1 MLCKRGHGLDNLHD
15 VTFPV
20 KFWWIVSVIFHHVVC
35 VIPTLKPIKGA
46 SMTAIGDVT
55 AAKSATNR
63 TEGKTKILTPGT
75 IPEEWLVTFKDDATA
90 FNGKKHATIAG
101 KGALNARISALL
113 FQRLQSA
120 GIPTCFIRAGESD
133 NTLIY
138 KHLTMIPLEVVVRN
152 AAYGS
157 IVKRFDLP
165 EGQTFSQPL
174 IEFFYKSADDPLIT
188 DALILELKLVKD
200 SSVLE
205 RIRRM
210 ALAINAVFVP
220 LFASCGIRCADFKL
234 EFGLDADGNLVLGDE
249 LSPDNFR
256 LRDSQTG
263 DVLDKDVF
271 RLDLADLAQTYQTL
285 LQRLEQQAT
294 QAPSTTQSA
303 ISAPQVSTLYPVEIC
318 VQSRQAILNPESRT
332 IQETLHAL
340 GHTGVEQLRAGK
352 RFTLALRADN
362 RDEAEQLAH
371 RLAKDVLS
379 NPVIE
384 DYTLRIADGGE
395 TLGSADA

>member
-1 MLCKRGHGLDNLHD
+1 
-15 VTFPV
+15 
-20 KFWWIVSVIFHHVVC
+20 
-35 VIPTLKPIKGA
+35 
-46 SMTAIGDVT
+46 MTAIGNAT
-55 AAKSATNR
+55 ATPKNTANR
-63 TEGKTKILTPGT
+63 TEGKTKILTQGTLPG
-75 IPEEWLVTFKDDATA
+75 EWLVTFKDDATA

-101 KGALNARISALL
+101 KGALNTRISALL
-113 FQRLQSA
+113 FQHLQAA
-120 GIPTCFIRAGESD
+120 GIPTCFIRTGETD

-152 AAYGS
+152 VAYGS

-165 EGQTFSQPL
+165 EGHTFSQPL
-174 IEFFYKSADDPLIT
+174 IEFFYKSAEDPLIT
-188 DALILELKLVKD
+188 DALILELKLVRD
-200 SSVLE
+200 ASVLE
-205 RIRRM
+205 RIREM
-210 ALAINAVFVP
+210 ALVINAIFVP
-220 LFASCGIRCADFKL
+220 LFAACGIRCADFKL

-285 LQRLEQQAT
+285 LERLEQQAAQPASTAQSAAAAT
-294 QAPSTTQSA
+294 QAR
-303 ISAPQVSTLYPVEIC
+303 TLYPIEIF
-318 VQSRQAILNPESRT
+318 VHSRQAILNPESRT

-340 GHTGVEQLRAGK
+340 GYTVVEQLRAGK
-352 RFTLALRADN
+352 RFTLALRADS
-362 RDEAEQLAH
+362 RHEAEQLAH

-384 DYTLRIADGGE
+384 DYTLRIAASSE
-395 TLGSADA
+395 TLGSANA